1 METLYLNLKGRSI
14 EDKIEIL
21 ETVEWGFN
29 QIGEE
34 AEISLNGGSVGMVT
48 AISVDIDQENITF
61 ERDGDDDIT
70 YDIATINDMTLIDK
84 TKNSECPKRTDLERL
99 KKAIKEKN
107 Q

>member
-29 QIGEE
+29 QIGED

-48 AISVDIDQENITF
+48 AISVGIDQENITF

-70 YDIATINDMTLIDK
+70 YDIAPIENIVI
-84 TKNSECPKRTDLERL
+84 
-99 KKAIKEKN
+99 A
-107 Q
+107 

>member
-1 METLYLNLKGRSI
+1 METLYLNLKGKSI

-29 QIGEE
+29 QIGED

-61 ERDGDDDIT
+61 ERDGNDDIT
-70 YDIATINDMTLIDK
+70 YDIAPIENIVI
-84 TKNSECPKRTDLERL
+84 
-99 KKAIKEKN
+99 A
-107 Q
+107 

>member
-29 QIGEE
+29 QIGEDS
-34 AEISLNGGSVGMVT
+34 EISLNYGSLGMVT

-70 YDIATINDMTLIDK
+70 YDIAPIENIVI
-84 TKNSECPKRTDLERL
+84 
-99 KKAIKEKN
+99 A
-107 Q
+107 

>member
-1 METLYLNLKGRSI
+1 METLYLNLKGKSI

-70 YDIATINDMTLIDK
+70 YDIAPIENIVI
-84 TKNSECPKRTDLERL
+84 
-99 KKAIKEKN
+99 A
-107 Q
+107 

>member
-1 METLYLNLKGRSI
+1 METLYLNLKGKSI

-48 AISVDIDQENITF
+48 AISVDIDQENIMF
-61 ERDGDDDIT
+61 ERDGM
-70 YDIATINDMTLIDK
+70 MTSPMI
-84 TKNSECPKRTDLERL
+84 
-99 KKAIKEKN
+99 
-107 Q
+107 

>member
-29 QIGEE
+29 QIGED

-70 YDIATINDMTLIDK
+70 YDIAPIENIII
-84 TKNSECPKRTDLERL
+84 
-99 KKAIKEKN
+99 A
-107 Q
+107 

>member
-1 METLYLNLKGRSI
+1 MEALYLNIKGRSI

-70 YDIATINDMTLIDK
+70 YDIAPIENIVI
-84 TKNSECPKRTDLERL
+84 
-99 KKAIKEKN
+99 A
-107 Q
+107 

>member
-1 METLYLNLKGRSI
+1 METLYLNLKGKSI

-29 QIGEE
+29 QIEE
-34 AEISLNGGSVGMVT
+34 AEISLNYGSLGMVT

-70 YDIATINDMTLIDK
+70 YDIAPIENIVI
-84 TKNSECPKRTDLERL
+84 
-99 KKAIKEKN
+99 A
-107 Q
+107 

>member
-29 QIGEE
+29 QIGED
-34 AEISLNGGSVGMVT
+34 AEISLNYGSLGMVT
-48 AISVDIDQENITF
+48 AISVGIDQENITF

-70 YDIATINDMTLIDK
+70 YDIAPIENIVI
-84 TKNSECPKRTDLERL
+84 
-99 KKAIKEKN
+99 A
-107 Q
+107 

>member
-1 METLYLNLKGRSI
+1 METLYLNLKGKSI

-48 AISVDIDQENITF
+48 AISVDIDRENITF

-70 YDIATINDMTLIDK
+70 YDIAPIENIVI
-84 TKNSECPKRTDLERL
+84 S
-99 KKAIKEKN
+99 
-107 Q
+107 

>member
-1 METLYLNLKGRSI
+1 METLYLNIKGRSI

-29 QIGEE
+29 QIGED

-70 YDIATINDMTLIDK
+70 YDIAPIENIVI
-84 TKNSECPKRTDLERL
+84 
-99 KKAIKEKN
+99 A
-107 Q
+107 

>member
-1 METLYLNLKGRSI
+1 METLYLNLKGKSI

-48 AISVDIDQENITF
+48 AISVGIDQENITF

-70 YDIATINDMTLIDK
+70 YDITPIENIVIA
-84 TKNSECPKRTDLERL
+84 
-99 KKAIKEKN
+99 
-107 Q
+107 

>member
-1 METLYLNLKGRSI
+1 METLYLNLKGKSI

-29 QIGEE
+29 QIGED

-48 AISVDIDQENITF
+48 ALSVDIDQENITF

-70 YDIATINDMTLIDK
+70 YDIAPIENIVI
-84 TKNSECPKRTDLERL
+84 
-99 KKAIKEKN
+99 A
-107 Q
+107 

>member
-1 METLYLNLKGRSI
+1 METLYLHLKGRSI

-29 QIGEE
+29 QIGED

-70 YDIATINDMTLIDK
+70 YDIAPIENIVI
-84 TKNSECPKRTDLERL
+84 
-99 KKAIKEKN
+99 A
-107 Q
+107 

>member
-1 METLYLNLKGRSI
+1 METLYLNIKGKSI

-48 AISVDIDQENITF
+48 AISVGIDQENITF
-61 ERDGDDDIT
+61 ELDGDDDIT
-70 YDIATINDMTLIDK
+70 YDIAPIENIVI
-84 TKNSECPKRTDLERL
+84 
-99 KKAIKEKN
+99 A
-107 Q
+107 

>member
-1 METLYLNLKGRSI
+1 MEALYLNIKGRSI

-29 QIGEE
+29 QIVED

-70 YDIATINDMTLIDK
+70 YDIAPIENIVI
-84 TKNSECPKRTDLERL
+84 
-99 KKAIKEKN
+99 A
-107 Q
+107 